1 MSFFLGGLAAG
12 AIAIT
17 VSLLLRLF
25 AGGLFIPE
33 LASQTLFSLTPG
45 QVESQA
51 VETLGPLAKYS
62 AFIGSVAANLIL
74 YGLIGLLVG
83 LLQKKKRLLSK
94 GYVLNAIQSSLV
106 AYIILLMISALLLAL
121 TETNVQ
127 AKLDSIK
134 FLAIYLV
141 PANIAFGFIL
151 SSFYE
156 RIVVLSRRR
165 SSTMATKKE
174 DTISTSKEEID
185 YKKRLFLRAGIAS
198 AVALPIL
205 YFGLNS
211 LLVPKKEVQ
220 QLSPSLSA
228 LLRSKPIPPGFEDPK
243 LRSLVESE
251 ITPTDLFYRIDKNPI
266 VPEVN
271 AQTWNLSMKGLVDNP
286 FEINYKEL
294 RDMPSIEQFATLEC
308 VSNKI
313 GGDLIST
320 AIWKGVRLKDLLE
333 KAHVKPTAK
342 YIVFRC
348 FDGYDVGIPL
358 ERGLLE
364 GTILAYDMNGAPLTS
379 EHGYPVRAIV
389 PGIYG
394 MMNAKWMTEIEL
406 VDKTYEGYW
415 QRKGW
420 SNIAK
425 YNTHSFIIIPG
436 NAPIRKRFRNLEE
449 ALNANGTVPVAGMA
463 FAGDRGILKVEVSTD
478 GGTTWKSAKIKDP
491 LSQYTWVLWNAEL
504 DLTGGNIHK
513 IVVRATDKTG
523 KIQTDQIQNPFPNGA
538 TGYHIINV

>member
-25 AGGLFIPE
+25 AGGIFIPE

-51 VETLGPLAKYS
+51 VERFGPLAKYS
-62 AFIGSVAANLIL
+62 AFIGAVAGNLIL

-83 LLQKKKRLLSK
+83 LLQKKKKRLPSK

-106 AYIILLMISALLLAL
+106 AYIILFMISALLLIL

-134 FLAIYLV
+134 LLAIYLV
-141 PANIAFGFIL
+141 PTNVAFGFIF
-151 SSFYE
+151 SSFYQ
-156 RIVVLSRRR
+156 RVVLARR
-165 SSTMATKKE
+165 SSTMAPKKK
-174 DTISTSKEEID
+174 DVTGKAEID
-185 YKKRLFLRAGIAS
+185 YKKRLLLRASIAS

-211 LLVPKKEVQ
+211 LLVPRKEIQ
-220 QLSPSLSA
+220 QLTPSLSA
-228 LLRSKPIPPGFEDPK
+228 LLRSKPKPPGFDAPS
-243 LRSLVESE
+243 LRSLLESE

-266 VPEVN
+266 VPDVN
-271 AQTWNLSMKGLVDNP
+271 AQTWTLTMKGLVDNP
-286 FEINYKEL
+286 FEINYKEI
-294 RDMPSIEQFATLEC
+294 RDMPSVEQFATLEC

-333 KAHVKPTAK
+333 KAHVKTAAK

-406 VDKTYEGYW
+406 VDKVYEGYW

-420 SNIAK
+420 SNVAR

-436 NAPIRKRFRNLEE
+436 DAAIRKRFRNLEASNV
-449 ALNANGTVPVAGMA
+449 ALDRVVPVAGMA

-478 GGTTWKSAKIKDP
+478 GGATWKTAKIKDP
-491 LSQYTWVLWNAEL
+491 LSQYTWVLWSIEL
-504 DLTGGNIHK
+504 DLTGNEHHIA
-513 IVVRATDKTG
+513 VRATDKTG
-523 KIQTDQIQNPFPNGA
+523 KLQTDQIQDPFPNGS
-538 TGYHIINV
+538 TGYHLVNI